1 MIEELI
7 QSFDNYLRFE
17 KRFPINTSDA
27 YLNDLKQF
35 QTYLSN
41 QYNTD
46 KIDEVDFQII
56 RSWSVSLLE
65 SNITP
70 RSVIRKISSLKSFYR
85 FLLKN
90 GIVTKNPMLKV
101 IAPKTSKK
109 LPIYVEQEKMNML
122 FEEIKF
128 EDSFK
133 GIRDKA
139 ILELFYAT
147 GMRLS
152 ELCNIKVSD
161 INVYNSQIKVLG
173 KRNKERII
181 PLTNNLKNVLSGYI
195 DARTQVSDIQDDSLF
210 ITEKGKKIYQKLAYR
225 IVNYYLSMVTTISK
239 KSPHVLRHTFATH
252 MLNNGAELNAIKE
265 ILGHANLSATQVYT
279 HNTVE
284 KLKKVYKQAHPKIG
298 RAHV

>member
-284 KLKKVYKQAHPKIG
+284 KLKKVYKQAHP
-298 RAHV
+298 RA